1 MENYKLTPERIAAYG
16 RYLIQEER
24 APATIEK
31 YLRSVHSFAAW
42 LDGRAVTKETVA
54 GWKEGLLEEHRSP
67 STVNAVLSALNSLF
81 RFLGWEGCHA
91 RFPRS
96 SAGCSGTRPGNWPGT
111 IMTNSLQQ
119 HGTWVGIGWPC
130 SWRPSAPQASGW
142 GRCPSSRWR
151 PPAGGGRMLP

>member
-91 RFPRS
+91 RFLKVQRRLFRDPAREL
-96 SAGCSGTRPGNWPGT
+96 ALR
-111 IMTNSLQQ
+111 
-119 HGTWVGIGWPC
+119 
-130 SWRPSAPQASGW
+130 
-142 GRCPSSRWR
+142 GR
-151 PPAGGGRMLP
+151 

>member
-91 RFPRS
+91 RFLKVQRRLFRDPAREL
-96 SAGCSGTRPGNWPGT
+96 ARNDYDKL
-111 IMTNSLQQ
+111 IAAARDLLSLI
-119 HGTWVGIGWPC
+119 HI
-130 SWRPSAPQASGW
+130 
-142 GRCPSSRWR
+142 
-151 PPAGGGRMLP
+151 

>member
-31 YLRSVHSFAAW
+31 YLRSIHSFAAW

-67 STVNAVLSALNSLF
+67 STVNAALSALNGLF
-81 RFLGWEGCHA
+81 RFLGLGGL
-91 RFPRS
+91 PRPLPQGP
-96 SAGCSGTRPGNWPGT
+96 APAVPGPGPGT
-111 IMTNSLQQ
+111 GPEQL
-119 HGTWVGIGWPC
+119 
-130 SWRPSAPQASGW
+130 
-142 GRCPSSRWR
+142 
-151 PPAGGGRMLP
+151 